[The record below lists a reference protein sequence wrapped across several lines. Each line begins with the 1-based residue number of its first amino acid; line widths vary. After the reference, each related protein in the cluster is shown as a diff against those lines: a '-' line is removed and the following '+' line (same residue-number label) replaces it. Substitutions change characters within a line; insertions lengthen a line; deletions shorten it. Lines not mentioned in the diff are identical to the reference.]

1 MPVLEEVKSL
11 MGNAPEHVA
20 ADDGFASEKN
30 AEIAKEL
37 VVKEIAFGGKLKNE
51 LTRWVSSARV
61 QKKLRR
67 FRER

>member
-37 VVKEIAFGGKLKNE
+37 VVKEIAFGGNY
-51 LTRWVSSARV
+51 
-61 QKKLRR
+61 LRPG
-67 FRER
+67 